1 MWAYTHR
8 GDRETMTR
16 LLVGVFALALH
27 LVVPARARAQLN
39 IAGVLG
45 SMQYDAAGDKR
56 YFTYGLQVRYFVS
69 PIVRVGFIGNTSHIG
84 DPPLREWWTLPGTDE
99 RIWRGAAFLEL
110 ATRPYHKS
118 SLSLRGMLGVFHSS
132 GVNVRP
138 PPPNDPTYG
147 VTDTPA
153 GATYGGGVGLE
164 VGPYGRLRIMVQF
177 NAWFDHAYGPG
188 AATDPELVAGVGLD
202 L

>member
-1 MWAYTHR
+1 MKVV
-8 GDRETMTR
+8 
-16 LLVGVFALALH
+16 VGGLALALC
-27 LVVPARARAQLN
+27 LATPARSQAQVN
-39 IAGVLG
+39 IAGMLG
-45 SMQYDAAGDKR
+45 FMQYDAGGDKR

-69 PIVRVGFIGNTSHIG
+69 PIVRVGFIGNTTHIG
-84 DPPLREWWTLPGTDE
+84 NPPLREWWTLPGTDE
-99 RIWRGAAFLEL
+99 RTWRGAAFFEL
-110 ATRPYHKS
+110 ATKPYHKS

-132 GVNVRP
+132 GVKVRP

-147 VTDTPA
+147 VTDTPT

-188 AATDPELVAGVGLD
+188 ASTNPELIAGVGFD